1 MWHYPQFD
9 PVAISLGP
17 VSIHWYALSYLI
29 GISLVWWQLGQ
40 RSRKHKLG
48 WSEEQIS
55 DMVFY
60 SMFGIILGGRIGY
73 MAFYGWQGIIDDP
86 LRIVRVWEGG
96 MSYHGGMLGVFLAM
110 YLYGRKID
118 KTFFQITDF
127 IAPSIP
133 IALCCGRIGNFI
145 NGELPG
151 RVTEVPWAAIYPGD
165 IVGRHPSSLY
175 QA

>member
-17 VSIHWYALSYLI
+17 VSIHWYALSYLV

-86 LRIVRVWEGG
+86 CA
-96 MSYHGGMLGVFLAM
+96 S
-110 YLYGRKID
+110 
-118 KTFFQITDF
+118 
-127 IAPSIP
+127 
-133 IALCCGRIGNFI
+133 
-145 NGELPG
+145 
-151 RVTEVPWAAIYPGD
+151 
-165 IVGRHPSSLY
+165 
-175 QA
+175 

>member
-1 MWHYPQFD
+1 
-9 PVAISLGP
+9 
-17 VSIHWYALSYLI
+17 
-29 GISLVWWQLGQ
+29 
-40 RSRKHKLG
+40 
-48 WSEEQIS
+48 
-55 DMVFY
+55 
-60 SMFGIILGGRIGY
+60 
-73 MAFYGWQGIIDDP
+73 
-86 LRIVRVWEGG
+86 

-175 QA
+175 QALFEGPILWLVLWLFSRTSRPRMAVSAMFLIGYGCLRFCSEFLREPDSHLSYIAFDWLTMGQLLSSPMIIIGLVFLYVSYRRSKGKS